1 MSAASLIFW
10 GIFVLPLLGF
20 LIWVLRQDKRKGWIG
35 LVALAVTVIAAILW
49 MYKNGFFAG

>member
-10 GIFVLPLLGF
+10 TIFVVPLIGF

-35 LVALAVTVIAAILW
+35 LIALAITVIAAILW
-49 MYKNGFFAG
+49 MYKNNFFS

>member
-49 MYKNGFFAG
+49 MYKNNFFSV